1 MDGGNAAP
9 VPLVPINSNRVSLY
23 NDDVISV
30 RSAISSPTLLKKA
43 DAVATVPAHEQENMS
58 PVAFTKTIDQVASE
72 ADSLLADI
80 TNLQASELFK
90 AVQEAKK
97 TKATPAPVVNVATQ
111 TKGLVCTRVSPVVGT
126 RLVDITRFYDER
138 EKEAQQQV
146 PKKRIM
152 IKIKVPEH
160 LREKKAGRPST
171 SSASPAL
178 SAAVTGESTPSSAP
192 APAQKKL
199 KIIQSSSFRTWASR
213 LFRPFSKTSST
224 ASNSTGVSPALDVTD
239 KDGQEVKGI
248 KRKREDDVEDSITVA
263 ATTTS
268 DVSDNEI

>member
-1 MDGGNAAP
+1 
-9 VPLVPINSNRVSLY
+9 
-23 NDDVISV
+23 
-30 RSAISSPTLLKKA
+30 LLKKA

-138 EKEAQQQV
+138 EKEAQQQA

-160 LREKKAGRPST
+160 LREKKAGRQST

-178 SAAVTGESTPSSAP
+178 SAAVTKESTPSSAP

-213 LFRPFSKTSST
+213 LFRPFTKTSSPY
-224 ASNSTGVSPALDVTD
+224 NSTGVSTAPGVTNQ
-239 KDGQEVKGI
+239 DGQEVKGI
-248 KRKREDDVEDSITVA
+248 KRKREDDMEDSITVA
-263 ATTTS
+263 TTTKS